1 MVDIG
6 GNQHPVADHF
16 GKEGRFVTRIRFSY
30 RGRRVVDKD
39 PTIGR
44 VPISEGDFSSQWD
57 FQGRSGVAFRT
68 EVSAQ
73 TGTTDV
79 TPLFAL

>member
-1 MVDIG
+1 MLIASAGKG
-6 GNQHPVADHF
+6 GSSLYLVSPA
-16 GKEGRFVTRIRFSY
+16 TS
-30 RGRRVVDKD
+30 RRVVDKD
-39 PTIGR
+39 PAIGR
-44 VPISEGDFSSQWD
+44 VPISEGDFSRQWD